1 MRRATLALLGDHT
14 RSRAFITSPGPHTL
28 RARAGLYAW
37 PDKTLMLADGQ
48 SVTDTLPF
56 YCS

>member
-1 MRRATLALLGDHT
+1 MNAAT
-14 RSRAFITSPGPHTL
+14 I
-28 RARAGLYAW
+28 LYAW
-37 PDKTLMLADGQ
+37 PDKMVTLSDGQ